1 MGLDLA
7 HAEAEVTDDLAHAEA
22 EVGLNRAHAEAAVTD
37 SRAHS
42 RQVHRRCPTH
52 EGKGDSAALLGNPRT
67 RAHSR
72 QVHRRCP
79 THEGKGDSAA
89 ILGNRRAFV
98 AAPTP
103 RSPPHEEPAAA
114 AAALMQQPFSTS
126 RSRLHSTTR
135 SRSGSAG
142 RRSTLVATSVGSEDD
157 QEADPRRWSIEA
169 DGRILK
175 AKPITLICYFVF
187 ALKYLIFFQG
197 TGIRAR
203 A

>member
-1 MGLDLA
+1 MYGAEQLSFLDFLNSESWADPLFVHVFVGGVDVSLLRLCCASRRAA
-7 HAEAEVTDDLAHAEA
+7 HF
-22 EVGLNRAHAEAAVTD
+22 RASGAA
-37 SRAHS
+37 
-42 RQVHRRCPTH
+42 PT
-52 EGKGDSAALLGNPRT
+52 ARP
-67 RAHSR
+67 
-72 QVHRRCP
+72 
-79 THEGKGDSAA
+79 
-89 ILGNRRAFV
+89 LGNRRTFV